1 MPKILL
7 LLIFL
12 FLAFIQT
19 TPVIVVKKMVAMTIN
34 IYLSFSPVLME
45 TCQLKFCLNI
55 ALLGG
60 GAVLSDKK
68 QDGYLNLDLK

>member
-1 MPKILL
+1 
-7 LLIFL
+7 
-12 FLAFIQT
+12 
-19 TPVIVVKKMVAMTIN
+19 MTIN

-60 GAVLSDKK
+60 GAGLSDKK